1 MSDWKDRLKTE
12 TEELAERLKKLDVY
26 LDGGPSI
33 DQSDLTILQYQHAA
47 MNELLIILKER
58 CRRAGITPE
67 CER

>member
-12 TEELAERLKKLDVY
+12 TEELAGRLEKLTVY
-26 LDGGPSI
+26 LDGGPAI
-33 DQSDLTILQYQHAA
+33 EQDDIMLLQYQHAT
-47 MNELLIILKER
+47 MNELLTILKER

>member
-12 TEELAERLKKLDVY
+12 TEELAERIKKLDVY

-33 DQSDLTILQYQHAA
+33 DQSDLMLLQYQHAA
-47 MNELLIILKER
+47 MNELLIILMER
-58 CRRAGITPE
+58 CRRAGIAPE

>member
-33 DQSDLTILQYQHAA
+33 DQSDLTLLQYQHAA

-58 CRRAGITPE
+58 CRRAGIAPE